1 MMIMTVSEL
10 VVENRCLEK
19 FITPRKSWSP
29 VDKALFTP
37 TSFFGDYKKAQDLM
51 FPAIKYSFKHHY
63 DNNVLYHRVCEVNGV
78 TPDKIKSKNDLNK
91 IPLLPDTF
99 FKDYPEGKGFLNWLK
114 TVFTGLFPRLDFKTN
129 APSHDEVIEEFNK
142 KGVNIM
148 FTSGTSG
155 RFSFIPRDT
164 RSTNRLKYSA
174 MKSVMELMDYDPDD
188 SAILLIPDP
197 RQTNLTIASLFG
209 IAYDLYDPA
218 NIHVALDMKIT
229 TQFLRMQRDETIG
242 IREKIKAK
250 AMSRISP
257 MVQKKSDSKMIN
269 LLEQAEKEGKKLNI
283 GGPPFWLDRIIER
296 MKQDGRNVNLAASQ
310 VLTGGGWKAEEDKRT
325 TEEIFRKKVEDVLNI
340 PQNHYRDVYAM
351 SECSS
356 VFLSCDGHYK
366 HIPPT
371 IIPFV
376 LDENLSPLDYNE
388 FGRFAFIDP
397 LPDSYPGFIITGD
410 RVKILEHC
418 PGCERDGPVL
428 DVEVTRLPGVE
439 GRGCAAV
446 MAELMQQDGEEHSA
460 FSVG

>member
-1 MMIMTVSEL
+1 MVMTVSEL

-19 FITPRKSWSP
+19 FVTPRASWSP
-29 VDKALFTP
+29 VDKALFAP
-37 TSFFGDYKKAQDLM
+37 RSFFSDYEKVQKLM
-51 FPAIKYSFKHHY
+51 VPAVRYSFKHHY

-78 TPDKIKSKNDLNK
+78 KPEAIKSKDDFNK

-114 TVFTGLFPRLDFKTN
+114 TIFTGSIPMVDFKTDT
-129 APSHDEVIEEFNK
+129 PSHDEVIGDFNK
-142 KGVNIM
+142 KGVSIM

-164 RSTNRLKYSA
+164 RSWNRVRYSA

-209 IAYDLYDPA
+209 IAYDLYDKA
-218 NIHVALDMKIT
+218 NIHVALDLKIT

-257 MVQKKSDSKMIN
+257 IVQKKSDSRMIA
-269 LLEQAEKEGKKLNI
+269 LFEQAEKEGKKLNI
-283 GGPPFWLDRIIER
+283 GGPPFWLDRIIGR
-296 MKQDGRNVNLAASQ
+296 MKEEGRTANLESSQ
-310 VLTGGGWKAEEDKRT
+310 VLTGGGWKADEDKRT
-325 TEEIFRKKVEDVLNI
+325 LEEIFRKKVEDVLGI
-340 PQNHYRDVYAM
+340 PQNHYHDVYAM

-356 VFLSCDGHYK
+356 VFLSCEGHYK

-376 LDENLSPLDYNE
+376 LDENLSPLGYNE

-397 LPDSYPGFIITGD
+397 LPESYPGFIITGD
-410 RVKILEHC
+410 KVKILEHC
-418 PGCERDGPVL
+418 PECNRDGPVL
-428 DVEVTRLPGVE
+428 GVEVTRLPGVE